1 MKKQQPALIWDSS
14 DGSRISTVE
23 MNAEVGGTGQPPPC
37 SVPDYNLLN
46 LTALPGDGKTLTMAS
61 DSSPAQGEL
70 RLKALGNQFKVT
82 KGFDSKTRMYKN
94 SDERKRNLKITQ

>member
-70 RLKALGNQFKVT
+70 RLKALGHQFKVT

>member
-1 MKKQQPALIWDSS
+1 VKKQQPALAVDSS
-14 DGSRISTVE
+14 DGSAVSTVE

-61 DSSPAQGEL
+61 DSSPALGEL

>member
-1 MKKQQPALIWDSS
+1 
-14 DGSRISTVE
+14 
-23 MNAEVGGTGQPPPC
+23 
-37 SVPDYNLLN
+37 
-46 LTALPGDGKTLTMAS
+46 MAS

-82 KGFDSKTRMYKN
+82 KGFDSKTRMYEN

>member
-1 MKKQQPALIWDSS
+1 MKKKQPALAVDSS
-14 DGSRISTVE
+14 DGSAVSTVE

-82 KGFDSKTRMYKN
+82 KGFDSKTRI
-94 SDERKRNLKITQ
+94 LKVQMSASEI